1 MKNFTK
7 ECEADCTEECETDCE
22 KEGGVTSIVIETD
35 EDKTKMVALYGPVE
49 EEKCEEL
56 VSSFIVLEALVKE
69 EDGDPIKFLI
79 SSEGGAAYEMF
90 SVYDAM
96 RALKKKAT
104 IETIGVGKVMS
115 AAVLL
120 LAAGTKGER
129 KIGKHCR
136 VMVHDVKAGQSGTVG
151 NMEIAQTDRIQ
162 KMIYGFA
169 NFPFG
174 RALHLGTK
182 TNVFTHAHPFE
193 QCALLENHTTFCAWP
208 CDG

>member
-49 EEKCEEL
+49 EEKWEEL

-151 NMEIAQTDRIQ
+151 NMENELAEVKVLQ
-162 KMIYGFA
+162 KMYIDCLAEETNLTTRQIKNWFKKGVNIYLNAEEAVKYGIA
-169 NFPFG
+169 DII
-174 RALHLGTK
+174 
-182 TNVFTHAHPFE
+182 V
-193 QCALLENHTTFCAWP
+193 
-208 CDG
+208 

>member
-7 ECEADCTEECETDCE
+7 ECESECTEECDTECTKSE
-22 KEGGVTSIVIETD
+22 GVTSIVLESE

-56 VSSFIVLEALVKE
+56 VSSFIVLEALLNE
-69 EDGDPIKFLI
+69 EDEDPVKFLI

-90 SVYDAM
+90 SVYDAL
-96 RALKKKAT
+96 RALKKKVT
-104 IETIGVGKVMS
+104 VETIGVGKVMS

-151 NMEIAQTDRIQ
+151 NMENELAEVKALQQMYINCLAEETDLTTRQIKNWFKKGVNIYLSAEEAVKYGIADI
-162 KMIYGFA
+162 I
-169 NFPFG
+169 
-174 RALHLGTK
+174 
-182 TNVFTHAHPFE
+182 V
-193 QCALLENHTTFCAWP
+193 
-208 CDG
+208 

>member
-7 ECEADCTEECETDCE
+7 ECEDDCTKECETDCE

-69 EDGDPIKFLI
+69 EVGDPIKFLI

-90 SVYDAM
+90 SVYDSM

-115 AAVLL
+115 AGTLI
-120 LAAGTKGER
+120 LAAGTKGKR
-129 KIGKHCR
+129 QIGRHCR
-136 VMVHDVKAGQSGTVG
+136 VMIHAVAAGSVG
-151 NMEIAQTDRIQ
+151 ELHNMENEMKSIKHIQETYIAALARETHMTTRTIQ
-162 KMIYGFA
+162 KLLDRRVNVYLTAEEAVEYGIA
-169 NFPFG
+169 DEIIN
-174 RALHLGTK
+174 
-182 TNVFTHAHPFE
+182 
-193 QCALLENHTTFCAWP
+193 
-208 CDG
+208 